1 MYCPEC
7 GKSNP
12 EGAKNCQYCNAE
24 LIETTGGSSKLPS
37 NIEKYA
43 QKAKDIDIS
52 NIKSTVKDVGARAKK
67 KRKIIIPVSILAVVL
82 VAAIAII
89 GYISSP
95 KRVVNSYVKNLIAG
109 DFDSLYNDIA
119 LPESDFITK
128 EQFKKAM
135 EERGSYIGG
144 LSVASNFTVEEVD
157 FTGTQTDKYFKN
169 YNVAFLS
176 NVTGTV
182 INSFEVT
189 AAKQDK
195 NFLLIFPRYK
205 VALDGL
211 VCSNITV
218 QLDAPSGCSV
228 EIDGIALKDP
238 TIQDPEDKVA
248 IYTVDAIFSGKH
260 TITVTGDLINAFE
273 KEVNISRSDDTINI
287 GEYDSFY
294 LRNTAANNIIDIA
307 AGDLQSMYNA
317 AIAGKSFND
326 SGVSLASD
334 NRNISEKYNNLASY
348 AKKDNGEGLKSIT
361 FSNFR
366 DKTLANTPE
375 IEMYSNDICRVRL
388 VYDYSYVKIED
399 KYDGLTEISSQN
411 HSSDTFMEYAYENGS
426 WKLRDMD
433 YYMPS
438 YYYD

>member
-24 LIETTGGSSKLPS
+24 LIETTGSSSKLPG

-67 KRKIIIPVSILAVVL
+67 KLKIIIPVSILAVVL

-128 EQFKKAM
+128 EQFKKVM

-157 FTGTQTDKYFKN
+157 STGTQADKYFKN

-176 NVTGTV
+176 NLTGTV

-195 NFLLIFPRYK
+195 NFLLMS
-205 VALDGL
+205 L
-211 VCSNITV
+211 VTRWHWTGWYV
-218 QLDAPSGCSV
+218 Q
-228 EIDGIALKDP
+228 
-238 TIQDPEDKVA
+238 T
-248 IYTVDAIFSGKH
+248 
-260 TITVTGDLINAFE
+260 
-273 KEVNISRSDDTINI
+273 
-287 GEYDSFY
+287 
-294 LRNTAANNIIDIA
+294 
-307 AGDLQSMYNA
+307 
-317 AIAGKSFND
+317 
-326 SGVSLASD
+326 
-334 NRNISEKYNNLASY
+334 
-348 AKKDNGEGLKSIT
+348 
-361 FSNFR
+361 
-366 DKTLANTPE
+366 
-375 IEMYSNDICRVRL
+375 
-388 VYDYSYVKIED
+388 
-399 KYDGLTEISSQN
+399 
-411 HSSDTFMEYAYENGS
+411 
-426 WKLRDMD
+426 
-433 YYMPS
+433 
-438 YYYD
+438 